1 MEHLL
6 AKATHQQTRD
16 HNTRLI
22 FRAIY
27 DNGAISRADLA
38 RRTKLTRTTVSTVA
52 GDLLERG
59 LIEEVGAGEFSG
71 GRLPILLRVVDDSRL
86 IVALRLDTGAIT
98 GATIGLRGHIHDRV
112 TLPVADHQVDT
123 LVSLLCQAIDLLASR
138 AERPILGIGL
148 GMPGVVDT
156 NLGIVRRA
164 VNFGLTD
171 LPLRRLIQARYKQA
185 VYLGNEV
192 HLATLAEYTFGAG
205 APSDNL
211 IAINVN
217 VGIGAGIVLKGAL
230 FHGDAYGAGE
240 IGHVQVV
247 ENGLACKCGNLGC
260 LETVASTQAIIQAAC
275 DLALRDPQSALHHF
289 ATNPQSID
297 LLAVSQALAAG
308 DPGVVAIIAR
318 AGDYLGLA
326 VANAVGLLNIER
338 IVLTG
343 PIAGLGPAFQEAV
356 AAGFK
361 RRVLSSLAL
370 ATQVELVPENA
381 DAVLLGASA
390 LLLNHELG
398 LVGATRRR
406 GMLSAS

>member
-1 MEHLL
+1 MEHVL

-16 HNTRLI
+16 HNTQLV

-27 DNGAISRADLA
+27 DNGRLSRADLA
-38 RRTKLTRTTVSTVA
+38 RRTQLTRTTVSTVV
-52 GDLLERG
+52 GELLERG
-59 LIEEVGAGEFSG
+59 LVEEIGAGAFSG

-86 IVALRLDTGAIT
+86 ILALRLDTAAIT
-98 GATIGLRGHIHDRV
+98 GATIGLRGHIHHRV

-123 LVSLLCQAIDLLASR
+123 LVAALCQAIDMLASR

-148 GMPGVVDT
+148 GMPGVIDT
-156 NLGIVRRA
+156 TEGVVRRA
-164 VNFGLTD
+164 VNLGLTD
-171 LPLRRLIQARYKQA
+171 LPLRRLLQARYKLA

-205 APSDNL
+205 APSGNL
-211 IAINVN
+211 IAISVN
-217 VGIGAGIVLKGAL
+217 LGIGAGIVLKGAL

-247 ENGLACKCGNLGC
+247 EGGLACKCGNLGC
-260 LETVASTQAIIQAAC
+260 LETVASTQAIIQAASE
-275 DLALRDPQSALHHF
+275 LALRDPHSALHRF
-289 ATNPQSID
+289 AASPHSID
-297 LLAVSQALAAG
+297 LAAVSQALAAG
-308 DPGVVAIIAR
+308 DRGVAAIIAR

-343 PIAGLGPAFQEAV
+343 PIAALGQPFQAAV
-356 AAGFK
+356 AAGFA
-361 RRVLSSLAL
+361 RRVLSSLAV
-370 ATQVELVPENA
+370 ATRVELVAENA

-398 LVGATRRR
+398 LVGAARRR
-406 GMLSAS
+406 GALAAN